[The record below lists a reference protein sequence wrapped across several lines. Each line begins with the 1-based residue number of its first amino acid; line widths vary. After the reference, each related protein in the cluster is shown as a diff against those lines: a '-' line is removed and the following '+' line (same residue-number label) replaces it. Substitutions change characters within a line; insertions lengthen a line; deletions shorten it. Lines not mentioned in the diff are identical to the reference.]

1 MNEKDIRLTMR
12 LKESIGDPDLT
23 GPILIDV
30 KSTQFVRVNM
40 LLLKALS
47 NEDGRSGLFISVD
60 RPHQYMVHLLTMH
73 QINVQGLI
81 FIDAISQFSADRK
94 ATQANV
100 SFVDG
105 PFHIDD
111 LPAAIKEWTLR
122 TSGNS
127 IDLKGCA
134 FAMIDN
140 LAALLTYNSFSAV
153 ESFLHDFVNVLSMN
167 GRMAIPLVVDKERNQ
182 ALYEMARVL
191 CKKEVNINEVPGSG
205 PDSDMER
212 RSKRISETKLDGM
225 CQNG

>member
-1 MNEKDIRLTMR
+1 MNEKDIKLTMR
-12 LKESIGDPDLT
+12 LKESVGDPSFA
-23 GPILIDV
+23 GPILLDV

-47 NEDGRSGLFISVD
+47 DENGRPGMFISVD

-81 FIDAISQFSADRK
+81 FVDAISQFSADCK
-94 ATQANV
+94 VAQANV

-111 LPAAIKEWTLR
+111 LPGAIKDWTLR
-122 TSGNS
+122 TNGSS

-140 LAALLTYNSFSAV
+140 LAALLPYNSFSAV
-153 ESFLHDFVNVLSMN
+153 ESFLQDFVNVLSLN

-182 ALYEMARVL
+182 ALYEMARAL
-191 CKKEVNINEVPGSG
+191 CKREVNINETPTGL
-205 PDSDMER
+205 PDVDMER
-212 RSKRISETKLDGM
+212 RSKRISDVSYDGVSH
-225 CQNG
+225 

>member
-1 MNEKDIRLTMR
+1 MNEKDIKLTTR
-12 LKESIGDPDLT
+12 LKESVGDPSFT
-23 GPILIDV
+23 GPLLLDV

-47 NEDGRSGLFISVD
+47 NENGSSGMFISVD

-81 FIDAISQFSADRK
+81 FIDAISQFSADLK
-94 ATQANV
+94 AAPANV
-100 SFVDG
+100 RFVDG

-111 LPAAIKEWTLR
+111 LPGAIKEWTLR
-122 TSGNS
+122 TNGSS

-153 ESFLHDFVNVLSMN
+153 ESFLRDFVNVLSMN
-167 GRMAIPLVVDKERNQ
+167 GKMVIPMVVDKERNQ
-182 ALYEMARVL
+182 PLYEMARSL
-191 CKKEVNINEVPGSG
+191 SKREVNINETPTGL
-205 PDSDMER
+205 PDADMER
-212 RSKRISETKLDGM
+212 RSKRISDISY
-225 CQNG
+225 NGVSQ

>member
-1 MNEKDIRLTMR
+1 MNEKDIKLTAR
-12 LKESIGDPDLT
+12 LKESVGDPAFT
-23 GPILIDV
+23 GPILLDV

-47 NEDGRSGLFISVD
+47 NENGRSGMFISVD

-73 QINVQGLI
+73 QINVHGLI
-81 FIDAISQFSADRK
+81 FVDAISQFSADCK
-94 ATQANV
+94 VAQANV

-111 LPAAIKEWTLR
+111 LPGAIKEWTLR

-153 ESFLHDFVNVLSMN
+153 ESFLNDFVNVLSMN

-182 ALYEMARVL
+182 ALYEMAKSL
-191 CKKEVNINEVPGSG
+191 CKKEVNINEMSTGI
-205 PDSDMER
+205 PDADMER
-212 RSKRISETKLDGM
+212 RSRRISDGSYSGVS
-225 CQNG
+225 Q

>member
-1 MNEKDIRLTMR
+1 MNEKDIKLTMR
-12 LKESIGDPDLT
+12 LKESVGDPSFT
-23 GPILIDV
+23 GPILLDV

-47 NEDGRSGLFISVD
+47 NENGRSGMFISVD

-81 FIDAISQFSADRK
+81 FVDAISQFSADCK
-94 ATQANV
+94 QAQANV

-111 LPAAIKEWTLR
+111 LPGAIKECTLKAN
-122 TSGNS
+122 GGS

-140 LAALLTYNSFSAV
+140 LAALLTYNSFSSV

-167 GRMAIPLVVDKERNQ
+167 GRISIPLVVDKERNQ
-182 ALYEMARVL
+182 ALYEMAKAI
-191 CKKEVNINEVPGSG
+191 CNKEVNVNETSTGL
-205 PDSDMER
+205 PDADMER
-212 RSKRISETKLDGM
+212 RSRRISDV
-225 CQNG
+225 CFNGVSQ